1 MFSNKKYGENMS
13 FNRTCMISNIPLLAE
28 DKVKVLFLIAT
39 GDYHSDKAILTTEPV
54 YPWSGFT
61 ILGGISASAT
71 LGHSGLI
78 NFEKDINHDF
88 LVEKINDTFKVQVQ
102 LENVPELISE
112 GKLKKSFVFQENS
125 FLNIAYIKED
135 VYNSLIK
142 NHNEAGSWLEK
153 RFKSVVKN
161 KEEYKQKLLNKYSGK
176 ELEEKLE
183 YFMCSNFNVG
193 FYNAYACHGYEEN
206 FIGLF
211 KKLQSSLT
219 DKKVFNIIKP
229 DMLFIEGLMKNSI
242 LIAPRVLS
250 DELDSFTTS
259 RESFYKENLCSYLE
273 QKSKLNEGI
282 VTKKTLNIIQEVN
295 IKDIVE
301 FFEYDYLKEERDDLK
316 RFIEYMGRTSD
327 SSLYI
332 SCKEFEKYPF
342 LKHCLDDFD
351 QDLLIKF

>member
-1 MFSNKKYGENMS
+1 MFYNKKYGEDMS
-13 FNRTCMISNIPLLAE
+13 FNRTCMVSNIPLLAE
-28 DKVKVLFLIAT
+28 DKVKVLFIIAT
-39 GDYHSDKAILTTEPV
+39 GDYHSDKAILTTEPI

-112 GKLKKSFVFQENS
+112 GKLKGSFVFQENS

-142 NHNEAGSWLEK
+142 NHNEAGSWLKK
-153 RFKSVVKN
+153 RFKNVLEKKN
-161 KEEYKQKLLNKYSGK
+161 QYKEKITNKYAGQ
-176 ELEEKLE
+176 ELEENVE
-183 YFMCSNFNVG
+183 RFMCNNFNVG
-193 FYNAYACHGYEEN
+193 FYNQYACHGYEEN

-219 DKKVFNIIKP
+219 DEKIFNIIKP

-250 DELDSFTTS
+250 DELDSFTES
-259 RESFYKENLCSYLE
+259 RTSFYRDNLIAYLQ
-273 QKSKLNEGI
+273 QKSKVNEGI
-282 VTKKTLNIIQEVN
+282 VTRKIINIVQEAN
-295 IKDIVE
+295 ISDIIE
-301 FFEYDYLKEERDDLK
+301 FFEHDYLKEEKEELK
-316 RFIEYMGRTSD
+316 RFIEYMGRTPGD
-327 SSLYI
+327 TLYI
-332 SCKEFEKYPF
+332 RCINFDKYPF
-342 LKHCLDDFD
+342 LKLCLDDFD
-351 QDLLIKF
+351 QDLLIRF